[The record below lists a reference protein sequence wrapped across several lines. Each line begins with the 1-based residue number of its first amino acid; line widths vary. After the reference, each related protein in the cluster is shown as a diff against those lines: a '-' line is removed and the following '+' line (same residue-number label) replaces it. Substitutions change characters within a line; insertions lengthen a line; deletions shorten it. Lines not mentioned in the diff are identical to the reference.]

1 MANDV
6 GRPTLLEDKKFMLK
20 IKELYLDGMTEDSI
34 QEILEVPKGTWNY
47 WKHMNF
53 HNFKDILL
61 SYKHERMLNKAE
73 NNLDVLMEAEDDR
86 VKLDASKFVAETI
99 GKKNYSKR
107 VEQSG
112 IDGKE
117 LPTPILN
124 AYVLNNDK
132 PKENISNEQEDSSS
146 SGGDIS
152 IEDNI
157 DTSLANQPS
166 TDGQGED
173 TILGSLGINTT
184 P

>member
-6 GRPTLLEDKKFMLK
+6 GRPSLLEDKKFMLK

-47 WKHMNF
+47 WKHSNF

-73 NNLDVLMEAEDDR
+73 SNLDILMGAEDDR

-107 VEQSG
+107 VEQG
-112 IDGKE
+112 GLDGKE
-117 LPTPILN
+117 LPTPIL
-124 AYVLNNDK
+124 YVFNNDK
-132 PKENISNEQEDSSS
+132 PKENIPNEQEDTIS
-146 SGGDIS
+146 SGGNIS
-152 IEDNI
+152 IENNL
-157 DTSLANQPS
+157 DTSLVNQPS
-166 TDGQGED
+166 TDGQAENFDFSG
-173 TILGSLGINTT
+173 LGINTT